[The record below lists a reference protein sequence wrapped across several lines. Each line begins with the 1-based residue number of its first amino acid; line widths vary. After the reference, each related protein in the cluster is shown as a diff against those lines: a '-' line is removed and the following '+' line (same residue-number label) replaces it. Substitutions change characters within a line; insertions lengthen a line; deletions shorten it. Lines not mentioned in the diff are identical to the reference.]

1 MSKSKPTLG
10 DIYGDMLRGVSTI
23 KESVKKGGNDLSD
36 KVPAPLQ
43 DGGPQEK
50 GGFHKSLD
58 DAYASVYCN
67 DEDEEMEDDE
77 EECEDGCDCEKHDN
91 DEDEESG
98 PEFDPE
104 NGYFYPDSNNPDNY
118 TVLGKRNGKW
128 QVIQSA
134 PYSDFNVDEKIEKFV
149 NKNYPITGQIGES
162 KKISKQ
168 RLNTNMKHTSTF
180 DRLFKQINENFD
192 NFGNED
198 AEDLDALG
206 LGDAESDDEMGGDF
220 GDEGEDDSV
229 TLTLDRATA
238 QTLMD
243 MLQGVLGGE
252 GEGDDLDFGDEGDD
266 MDFGDEGDD
275 MDFDEDEETE
285 TVGAKDSKGGGTQ
298 HKLQGRNNKVSGR
311 PQPGSQSASHAVTDK
326 VGNDGD
332 YGHALHGAKQPNIGK
347 NNKVSNVKQGQ
358 DFFR

>member
-10 DIYGDMLRGVSTI
+10 DIYGDMLKGVHTI

-67 DEDEEMEDDE
+67 DEDEEMED
-77 EECEDGCDCEKHDN
+77 GCDCEEGECTCN
-91 DEDEESG
+91 EEDEESYAVEKSEKLKAAMNKPNISDQEKKKLKKQIDLLSG
-98 PEFDPE
+98 TEDEE
-104 NGYFYPDSNNPDNY
+104 NIS
-118 TVLGKRNGKW
+118 
-128 QVIQSA
+128 
-134 PYSDFNVDEKIEKFV
+134 
-149 NKNYPITGQIGES
+149 ES

-192 NFGNED
+192 SFDQED

-220 GDEGEDDSV
+220 GDEDDDTV
-229 TLTLDRATA
+229 TFTLDRATA
-238 QTLMD
+238 QKLHDALMP
-243 MLQGVLGGE
+243 LLGGDD
-252 GEGDDLDFGDEGDD
+252 EGDDMDFGDEGDD

-332 YGHALHGAKQPNIGK
+332 HGHALHGAKQPNIGK

>member
-1 MSKSKPTLG
+1 MAKSTTPSLG
-10 DIYGDMLRGVSTI
+10 DIYGDMLKGVSTVN
-23 KESVKKGGNDLSD
+23 ESIKKGGNDLSD
-36 KVPAPLQ
+36 KIPAPLQ
-43 DGGPQEK
+43 DGGPKEK

-58 DAYASVYCN
+58 DAYASVYTN
-67 DEDEEMEDDE
+67 EEDEEMEDDE
-77 EECEDGCDCEKHDN
+77 EECEDGCECEKHDN
-91 DEDEESG
+91 EEDEE
-98 PEFDPE
+98 EI
-104 NGYFYPDSNNPDNY
+104 
-118 TVLGKRNGKW
+118 V
-128 QVIQSA
+128 V
-134 PYSDFNVDEKIEKFV
+134 
-149 NKNYPITGQIGES
+149 ES

-168 RLNTNMKHTSTF
+168 RLNTNMKHESTF

-192 NFGNED
+192 SFDQED

-220 GDEGEDDSV
+220 SDEGEDDTV
-229 TLTLDRATA
+229 TFTLDRATA
-238 QTLMD
+238 QKLHDALMPLLSGD
-243 MLQGVLGGE
+243 E
-252 GEGDDLDFGDEGDD
+252 EGDDFGDEGDG

-311 PQPGSQSASHAVTDK
+311 PQPGSQTASHAVTDK

-332 YGHALHGAKQPNIGK
+332 HGHALHGAKQPNIGK

>member
-1 MSKSKPTLG
+1 MSKNKPTLG
-10 DIYGDMLRGVSTI
+10 DIYGDMLKGVHTI
-23 KESVKKGGNDLSD
+23 KESVKKGGNDFSD

-58 DAYASVYCN
+58 DDYDSVCCN
-67 DEDEEMEDDE
+67 DEEREDE
-77 EECEDGCDCEKHDN
+77 CDCEEGECTCN
-91 DEDEESG
+91 EEDEESYATKKSEKLRAAMDKPNISDQEKKKIKRQIDLLAG
-98 PEFDPE
+98 TEDEE
-104 NGYFYPDSNNPDNY
+104 N
-118 TVLGKRNGKW
+118 
-128 QVIQSA
+128 
-134 PYSDFNVDEKIEKFV
+134 
-149 NKNYPITGQIGES
+149 ITES

-192 NFGNED
+192 SFDQED

-206 LGDAESDDEMGGDF
+206 IGDAESDDEMGGDF
-220 GDEGEDDSV
+220 GDEDDDTV
-229 TLTLDRATA
+229 TFTLDRATA
-238 QTLMD
+238 QKLHDALMP
-243 MLQGVLGGE
+243 LLGGDD
-252 GEGDDLDFGDEGDD
+252 EGDDLDFGDEGDD

-275 MDFDEDEETE
+275 MEFGEEDEETE

-298 HKLQGRNNKVSGR
+298 HKLQGHNNKVSGR

-332 YGHALHGAKQPNIGK
+332 HGHALHGAKQPNIGK

>member
-67 DEDEEMEDDE
+67 DEDEETEDE
-77 EECEDGCDCEKHDN
+77 CDCEEGECTCN
-91 DEDEESG
+91 EEDEESYATKKSEKLKTAMNKPNISDQEKKKLKKQIDLLSG
-98 PEFDPE
+98 TEDEE
-104 NGYFYPDSNNPDNY
+104 N
-118 TVLGKRNGKW
+118 
-128 QVIQSA
+128 
-134 PYSDFNVDEKIEKFV
+134 
-149 NKNYPITGQIGES
+149 ITES

-168 RLNTNMKHTSTF
+168 RLNTNMKHRSTF
-180 DRLFKQINENFD
+180 DRLFAQINENFD

-252 GEGDDLDFGDEGDD
+252 EGGDEFGDEGDD

-285 TVGAKDSKGGGTQ
+285 TIGAKDSKGGGTQ
-298 HKLQGRNNKVSGR
+298 HKLQNKNNKVSGR
-311 PQPGSQSASHAVTDK
+311 PQPGSQTASHAVTDK

-332 YGHALHGAKQPNIGK
+332 HGHALHGAKQPNIGK

>member
-1 MSKSKPTLG
+1 MSKNKPTLG
-10 DIYGDMLRGVSTI
+10 DIYGDMLKGVHTI
-23 KESVKKGGNDLSD
+23 KESVKKGGNDFSD

-58 DAYASVYCN
+58 DAYDSVYCN
-67 DEDEEMEDDE
+67 DEDEEREDE
-77 EECEDGCDCEKHDN
+77 CDCEEGECTCN
-91 DEDEESG
+91 EEDE
-98 PEFDPE
+98 EFDPE
-104 NGYFYPDSNNPDNY
+104 KAD
-118 TVLGKRNGKW
+118 
-128 QVIQSA
+128 I
-134 PYSDFNVDEKIEKFV
+134 
-149 NKNYPITGQIGES
+149 NKNKKVDNWEKRLAKTRGFDENEDEDKEDEENITES

-192 NFGNED
+192 SFDQED

-206 LGDAESDDEMGGDF
+206 IGDAESDDEMGGDF
-220 GDEGEDDSV
+220 GDEDDDTV
-229 TLTLDRATA
+229 TFTLDRATA
-238 QTLMD
+238 QKLHDALMP
-243 MLQGVLGGE
+243 LLGGDD
-252 GEGDDLDFGDEGDD
+252 EGDDLDFGDEEDE
-266 MDFGDEGDD
+266 MDFGDEEDE

-285 TVGAKDSKGGGTQ
+285 TVGAKDSKVGGTQ
-298 HKLQGRNNKVSGR
+298 HKLQGHNNKVSGR

-332 YGHALHGAKQPNIGK
+332 HGHALHGAKQPNIGK

>member
-1 MSKSKPTLG
+1 MSKNKPTLG
-10 DIYGDMLRGVSTI
+10 DIYGDMLKGVHTI

-58 DAYASVYCN
+58 DAYASVYTN
-67 DEDEEMEDDE
+67 DEDEET
-77 EECEDGCDCEKHDN
+77 EDGCDCEEDECN
-91 DEDEESG
+91 CNEEDEESYATKKSEKLRAAMNKPNISDQEKKKLKKQIDLLAG
-98 PEFDPE
+98 TEDEE
-104 NGYFYPDSNNPDNY
+104 N
-118 TVLGKRNGKW
+118 
-128 QVIQSA
+128 
-134 PYSDFNVDEKIEKFV
+134 
-149 NKNYPITGQIGES
+149 ITES

-168 RLNTNMKHTSTF
+168 RLNTNMKHQSTF

-206 LGDAESDDEMGGDF
+206 LGDAESDDELEGDF

-298 HKLQGRNNKVSGR
+298 HKLQGRNNKVSGK

-332 YGHALHGAKQPNIGK
+332 HGHALHGAKQPNIGK